1 MKLLIAGSR
10 TITNYETI
18 KNVLNT
24 LKNLGI
30 TEIVSG
36 GAVGVDKL
44 GEKFA
49 KENNIPIKQFLPN
62 WNLHG
67 KKAGILRNINMV
79 DYCDLA
85 VFFWDGESNGTRFTI
100 KESIK
105 ANKLYKAY
113 KVRPE

>member
-36 GAVGVDKL
+36 GALGVDSL
-44 GEKFA
+44 GERFA
-49 KENNIPIKQFLPN
+49 KENNIPIKQFIPN

-67 KKAGILRNINMV
+67 KKAGILRNIEMV
-79 DYCDLA
+79 EYCDLA
-85 VFFWDGESNGTRFTI
+85 VFFWDGRSSGTKFTI
-100 KESIK
+100 KQSIK

-113 KVRPE
+113 KVRAK